1 MEDWRDALRCSGHGT
16 HRHESLYAL
25 LRLLAHASLLSRPF
39 LFLGAIRS
47 AGATFAHA
55 QPLPVPKIGA
65 CPAGYQSAAHYCVQQ
80 ATTRALLIANDFP
93 HTELEQ
99 ARVLVSRGLA
109 RGKLTLL
116 VLPWDGS
123 WRGTFVK
130 FMIPHDARRHTV
142 APQKRCRSWEL
153 MP

>member
-1 MEDWRDALRCSGHGT
+1 MHCAVAGTAPLKRPPNAQEKLHRCLGQFT
-16 HRHESLYAL
+16 KL
-25 LRLLAHASLLSRPF
+25 LCSRFSWP
-39 LFLGAIRS
+39 ARRSRMRSRYPCRRS
-47 AGATFAHA
+47 ARVRLDIRAR
-55 QPLPVPKIGA
+55 QR
-65 CPAGYQSAAHYCVQQ
+65 